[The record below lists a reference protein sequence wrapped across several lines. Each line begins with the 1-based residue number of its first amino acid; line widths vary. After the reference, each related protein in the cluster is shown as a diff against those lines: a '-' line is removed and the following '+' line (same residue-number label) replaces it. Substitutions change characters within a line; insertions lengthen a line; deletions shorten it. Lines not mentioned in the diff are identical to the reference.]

1 MADIKKTGNPLGN
14 DEIVRRL
21 CDMDESIRYEFKRV
35 SNKMV
40 HKALETVVA
49 FANTEGGF
57 LVLGMED
64 FKKATGKDRLLGIQ
78 ENPEAIDELRQK
90 ILHQITPSVEGVT
103 WRTLPCILRDGAVGE
118 LVVVIVQKSAKVH
131 SIVADGTWKRLDK
144 GNREMTATEINELS
158 FARGIISAEGELVQI
173 PFELLNTDIWETY
186 CASRKLTS
194 GGIKDRMFRIGLA
207 RKEAKE
213 IMPTKAAVLLFADDP
228 SGILACKAAIRI
240 FLYSGT
246 RIEHGPIPNLRKAP
260 KTISG
265 PLVRQITDSYEY
277 VLNEIAKGLTIAT
290 SGFETVHRYPTRVI
304 KEALTNAVIH
314 RDYRVNR
321 DIHVRIFDNRIE
333 VESPGLFPA
342 NITPA
347 TIERAG
353 SFSRNPLIVNHIREF
368 PSPPNIDAGEG
379 VRMMFSTMRAI
390 GLYPPFYAS
399 RPHLEHDAVMV
410 TLLNEERPA
419 VWEQASDWIDRHG
432 SITNRDLC
440 QITGMDTLRASR
452 LLKRWVDAEMLVSD
466 MSRGKRGARYLKSI
480 GDFNQQSI
488 FLLSGLHD
496 NKNIDDEYN
505 S

>member
-1 MADIKKTGNPLGN
+1 MAGMKKAEIAVGN
-14 DEIVRRL
+14 DELIRQL
-21 CDMDESIRYEFKRV
+21 CAMDESIRFEFKRV

-64 FKKATGKDRLLGIQ
+64 FKKAAGKARLLGIN
-78 ENPEAIDELRQK
+78 ENPEAVDELRQK
-90 ILHQITPSVEGVT
+90 VLHQITPPVEGVT
-103 WRTLPCILRDGAVGE
+103 WKTLPCILHDGTNGE
-118 LVVVIVQKSAKVH
+118 VVVAIVPKSARIH
-131 SIVADGTWKRLDK
+131 SIVEDGTWKRLDK
-144 GNREMTATEINELS
+144 GNREMTAAEINELS
-158 FARGIISAEGELVQI
+158 FVRGVISAEGELVDI
-173 PFELLNTDIWETY
+173 PFELLQTDVWETY
-186 CASRKLTS
+186 CTTRKLTS

-207 RKEAKE
+207 RKKAKE
-213 IMPTKAAVLLFADDP
+213 IVPTKAAVLLFADDP
-228 SGILACKAAIRI
+228 SGILACKTAIRV
-240 FLYSGT
+240 FLYAGT
-246 RIEHGPIPNLRKAP
+246 KIEHGPIPNLRKTP

-290 SGFETVHRYPTRVI
+290 SGFETVHRYPARVI
-304 KEALTNAVIH
+304 KEAITNAVIH

-321 DIHVRIFDNRIE
+321 DIHIRIFDNRIE

-379 VRMMFSTMRAI
+379 VRMMFSTMRSI
-390 GLYPPFYAS
+390 GLYPPFYVT

-410 TLLNEERPA
+410 MLLNEESPA
-419 VWEQASDWIDRHG
+419 VWEQVSGWIDRNG
-432 SITNRDLC
+432 FITNRDLC
-440 QITGMDTLRASR
+440 QIAEIDTLKASR
-452 LLKRWVDAEMLVSD
+452 LLKKWVASEMLIPD
-466 MSRGKRGARYLKSI
+466 MSRGKRGARYLKTI
-480 GDFNQQSI
+480 GDVSQQSI
-488 FLLSGLHD
+488 FLLSELDD
-496 NKNIDDEYN
+496 NKIDHDE
-505 S
+505 